1 MRHRPPRILD
11 ASALVALFAGHPE
24 VSHLL
29 DLAEQG
35 WVNLLLP
42 TTAIADAEHEL
53 GAGPHGWEP
62 ILLTGGVRSLPLAEH
77 TAIEIG
83 PWPGALS
90 VRHAVHEAD
99 ALRSAVVTTRPEDYK
114 GQTVPLLVVR

>member
-1 MRHRPPRILD
+1 M
-11 ASALVALFAGHPE
+11 SALVALFGGHPE
-24 VSHLL
+24 LSRLL

-42 TTAIADAEHEL
+42 TTAIADAERQL
-53 GAGPHGWEP
+53 RAGSSGWEP

-83 PWPGALS
+83 SWPGSLA

-99 ALRSAVVTTRPEDYK
+99 AMRAAVVTTEPGQYK
-114 GQTVPLLVVR
+114 GLKVPLLVVE

>member
-11 ASALVALFAGHPE
+11 ASAIVALFNGHPE
-24 VSHLL
+24 LDRLL
-29 DLAEQG
+29 DLAEKG

-42 TTAIADAEHEL
+42 TTAIADAEAVVQH
-53 GAGPHGWEP
+53 GTQGWEP

-83 PWPGALS
+83 SWPGELA

-99 ALRSAVVTTRPEDYK
+99 ALRAAVVTTEPGLYN
-114 GQTVPLLVVR
+114 GLQVPLLVV